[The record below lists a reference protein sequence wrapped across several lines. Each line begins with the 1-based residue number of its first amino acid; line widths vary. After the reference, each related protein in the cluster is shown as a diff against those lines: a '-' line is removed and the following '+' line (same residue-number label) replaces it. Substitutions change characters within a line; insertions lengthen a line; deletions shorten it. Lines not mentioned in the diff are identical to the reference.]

1 MSEMNKRIA
10 TEATLQRV
18 ASALEAVVPG
28 YEKYSAE
35 YFDKLFSSMRTGK
48 VYGTKIWK
56 FASNP
61 TSACEKTRD
70 NTGLVCQPSTDTVE
84 GKDDYADIP
93 LFQWYECNYKRYDD
107 GFAYPTAMLGDG
119 AYQET
124 GSVDCGSLQ
133 MTFYY
138 KEIET
143 EAYTELLI
151 SDSPNHALGLQP
163 WCMAKR
169 ADGTVMP
176 YFIQS
181 RFFSGIASD
190 GLLRSQPGLKP
201 ARDQSYSNMI
211 TNYQKKGK
219 GYWGAGSNRMT
230 FAQIFLAIK
239 HAQKNVQKV
248 FGGCTS
254 YSVQLK
260 ASVES
265 ADKHKYFPVSVADK
279 DKVKVGSYVS
289 VGYAAASN
297 LDRSVSTLHA
307 YADDVLVTKV
317 EKINDTTY
325 GVYLDCDAFAT
336 APVSGNSVYLT
347 SMHYR
352 AGATDA
358 VIGHHDGSP
367 VSNTDSGHPYRIQGI
382 EYHVGGYQVASDTV
396 MFFNA
401 DSPKDVYYAPRGT
414 DHTTDET
421 KIKNT
426 YKKVGTIPNPDKNG
440 TDFWIGDVGHSEG
453 VWYPSAKGSGE
464 AQGIGD
470 MCWAGGSQTSGS
482 REYLMAGSLGS
493 GGYAGLSFLFCRS
506 GLSGAGWYYL
516 AAD

>member
-18 ASALEAVVPG
+18 ASALEAVIPG

-35 YFDKLFSSMRTGK
+35 YFDKLFSSIRNGK

-211 TNYQKKGK
+211 TNY
-219 GYWGAGSNRMT
+219 
-230 FAQIFLAIK
+230 
-239 HAQKNVQKV
+239 
-248 FGGCTS
+248 
-254 YSVQLK
+254 SVQLK

-265 ADKHKYFPVSVADK
+265 ADKHKYFPVSVADR
-279 DKVKVGSYVS
+279 DKVKVGSYAS

-325 GVYLDCDAFAT
+325 GVYLDCEAFAT

-347 SMHYR
+347 SMPYR
-352 AGATDA
+352 AGTTDA

-367 VSNTDSGHPYRIQGI
+367 VSNTDFAHPYRIQGI

-401 DSPKDVYYAPRGT
+401 DSSKDVYYAPRGT

-440 TDFWIGDVGHSEG
+440 ADFWIGDIVHSEG

-482 REYLMAGSLGS
+482 REYLMGGDLGD
-493 GGYAGLSFLFCRS
+493 GGFAGLSCLYCWN
-506 GLSGAGWYYL
+506 GLSYTRWYFL